1 MTFRLRFSVRD
12 IAGHAAAY
20 PADDDRVAETDVAP
34 TAKAAGTLSK
44 SNPTNCLG
52 TNFSLHACVKTAA
65 ACRDFSFGLIFR
77 LFRRQS
83 FACFVDIQGIERL
96 ADDLVD
102 PELLDAPGRG
112 CLQGSSRFALEAQRC
127 PRLLTGEYHR

>member
-12 IAGHAAAY
+12 IAGYAAAY

-34 TAKAAGTLSK
+34 AAKAAGTLSK

-65 ACRDFSFGLIFR
+65 ACRDFSFGLYFVFSDASLSRASSIFR
-77 LFRRQS
+77 GLSGLQMISLTRSFLMLREEAARRAQ
-83 FACFVDIQGIERL
+83 ADLRL
-96 ADDLVD
+96 K
-102 PELLDAPGRG
+102 PKDAPG
-112 CLQGSSRFALEAQRC
+112 S
-127 PRLLTGEYHR
+127 